1 MSILKVTWKLLFGG
15 AKGSTDAERL
25 ENFYSPQADSYDRT
39 RGLMLQRRKELV
51 DKIEIPSGGILV
63 ELGAGTGENLVQL
76 GTAKIKQLSQ
86 IHLVDLTQCMLDVAS
101 TKVSDNEWDNVEIHH
116 SDANQFV
123 PPSPADV
130 VLCSY
135 TLSMIPDWFATIDNA
150 FKMLKP
156 GGVIAVVDFYVSQA
170 NPPEGFVKHSLLG
183 RTLVPKLFAR
193 NGVRPNSELVPHLL
207 HRFETVDFS
216 EHIAAVIGKSIGMP
230 YFLFIGRKRQC
241 DQA

>member
-86 IHLVDLTQCMLDVAS
+86 IHLVDLTQCMFCLLY
-101 TKVSDNEWDNVEIHH
+101 T
-116 SDANQFV
+116 SDA
-123 PPSPADV
+123 AD
-130 VLCSY
+130 
-135 TLSMIPDWFATIDNA
+135 
-150 FKMLKP
+150 
-156 GGVIAVVDFYVSQA
+156 
-170 NPPEGFVKHSLLG
+170 E
-183 RTLVPKLFAR
+183 
-193 NGVRPNSELVPHLL
+193 
-207 HRFETVDFS
+207 
-216 EHIAAVIGKSIGMP
+216 
-230 YFLFIGRKRQC
+230 
-241 DQA
+241 